1 MRFLSRMPYIPQ
13 SMSELQ
19 IDKSLADGILTV
31 RLSGEVGLS
40 EEYRFRQQVN
50 DVLKDHPPK
59 LIVDLQQV
67 TLLSSYGIAAVVN
80 LWKQQHAAGGRICV
94 VVPQNHIFDCLSIA
108 GTNKIIPV
116 FHTES
121 EALAFYAKQ

>member
-1 MRFLSRMPYIPQ
+1 MTG
-13 SMSELQ
+13 LQ
-19 IDKSLADGILTV
+19 IEKSIADGILTV

-40 EEYRFRQQVN
+40 EEYRFRQQIN
-50 DVLKDHPPK
+50 EVLKDQSPK

-67 TLLSSYGIAAVVN
+67 TLLSSYGIAALVN

-94 VVPQNHIFDCLSIA
+94 VVPPNHIFDCLSIA

-116 FHTES
+116 FHSES
-121 EALAFYAKQ
+121 EAIASYAKPQ